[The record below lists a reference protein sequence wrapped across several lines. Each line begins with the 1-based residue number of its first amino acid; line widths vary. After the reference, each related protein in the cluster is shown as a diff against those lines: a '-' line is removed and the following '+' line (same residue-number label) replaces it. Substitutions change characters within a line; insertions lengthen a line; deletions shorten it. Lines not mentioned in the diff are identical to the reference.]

1 MSLLQ
6 KTADKVERF
15 SLEVANQEMQKLR
28 NEMKELGDTLAMKV
42 DRYELNAVSERCKD
56 IRRELDAWDT
66 KYEHDKECIIGAL
79 ENFSHLLLSIA
90 ADGNWTPEQRGMLGT
105 AQIFINELA
114 TRNRYWYNDFTNRV
128 GYV

>member
-28 NEMKELGDTLAMKV
+28 DEMERLGDTLASKV
-42 DRYELNAVSERCKD
+42 DRYEINAVSERCKD
-56 IRRELDAWDT
+56 ILRELDAWNT
-66 KYEHDKECIIGAL
+66 KYEHDKVCIIGAL
-79 ENFSHLLLSIA
+79 ESFSQLFLSIA
-90 ADGNWTPEQRGMLGT
+90 ANGDWTPEQRGMLGT
-105 AQIFINELA
+105 ARVYINELE
-114 TRNRYWYNDFTNRV
+114 TKKEYWYNDFTNRV

>member
-6 KTADKVERF
+6 KTEDKIERF

-28 NEMKELGDTLAMKV
+28 DEMTELGNTLARKV
-42 DRYELNAVSERCKD
+42 DHYELNAVNERCKD
-56 IRRELDAWDT
+56 VRRELDAWNT

-79 ENFSHLLLSIA
+79 ENFSQLFLSLA
-90 ADGNWTPEQRGMLGT
+90 AKGDWSDEQRGMLGT
-105 AQIFINELA
+105 AQVFINELA

>member
-6 KTADKVERF
+6 NTADKVERF

-28 NEMKELGDTLAMKV
+28 DKMTELGDFLERKA
-42 DRYELNAVSERCKD
+42 DHYELHAVNEKCKD
-56 IRRELDAWDT
+56 VRRELDAWNT

-79 ENFSHLLLSIA
+79 ENFSLLFLSIA
-90 ADGNWTPEQRGMLGT
+90 AKGDWSDEQRGMLGT
-105 AQIFINELA
+105 AQTFINELA
-114 TRNRYWYNDFTNRV
+114 TRDRYWYNDFTNRV

>member
-28 NEMKELGDTLAMKV
+28 NEMTELGNTLARKV
-42 DRYELNAVSERCKD
+42 DHYELNAVSERCKD

-79 ENFSHLLLSIA
+79 ENFSLLFLSIA
-90 ADGNWTPEQRGMLGT
+90 AKGDWSDEQRGMLGT
-105 AQIFINELA
+105 AQVFINELA

>member
-1 MSLLQ
+1 
-6 KTADKVERF
+6 
-15 SLEVANQEMQKLR
+15 MQKLR
-28 NEMKELGDTLAMKV
+28 NEMTEFGNTLARKV
-42 DRYELNAVSERCKD
+42 DHYELNAVSERCKD

-79 ENFSHLLLSIA
+79 ENFSQLFLSLA
-90 ADGNWTPEQRGMLGT
+90 ANGDWTPEQGRMLGT
-105 AQIFINELA
+105 ARIFINELA

>member
-28 NEMKELGDTLAMKV
+28 DEMVELGNTLASKV
-42 DRYELNAVSERCKD
+42 DRYEINAVSERCKD
-56 IRRELDAWDT
+56 ILRELDAWNT
-66 KYEHDKECIIGAL
+66 KYEHDKDCLVGAL
-79 ENFSHLLLSIA
+79 ENFSYLFLSLA
-90 ADGNWTPEQRGMLGT
+90 TKGDWTDEQRGMLAM
-105 AQIFINELA
+105 AQTFVNELA

>member
-28 NEMKELGDTLAMKV
+28 DEMTEFGNTLARKV
-42 DRYELNAVSERCKD
+42 DHYELNAVSERCKD
-56 IRRELDAWDT
+56 IRRELDAWNT

-79 ENFSHLLLSIA
+79 ENFSLLFLSLA
-90 ADGNWTPEQRGMLGT
+90 AKGGWSDEQRGMLGT
-105 AQIFINELA
+105 AQSFVNELA
-114 TRNRYWYNDFTNRV
+114 TKNRYWYNDFTNRV